1 MKRLLGVVL
10 VLFMACIPMNIH
22 AQEVDLSFEYSA
34 QKVKIENAIKYYT
47 IEGEL
52 LDEAP
57 IDCGTY
63 ITLLSNRKTIVFEIN
78 PKKVDVKVSY
88 NKDWRE
94 NDPEE
99 EKYLCDYVGDYE
111 FKLRIDADG
120 NINSLDNF
128 QGNYDF
134 QFEPKNVKDIEV
146 AKTRITHPDVEYVYS
161 EDGISIY
168 SDIDQVEPIQ
178 LKDVGEY
185 TVAFDLDERYYE
197 SVPFKVTILPKTI
210 ELKPNKQFKYFG
222 ELDPVLENDDYIL
235 TRELGE
241 DIGVYKL
248 TVQSKSKN
256 YKYEII
262 ENDVFTILE
271 NKSQQIKPEVTN
283 QPSNDEKKEPLQ
295 SVNVSNKDKNKY
307 ASATDM
313 ESNKDIET
321 KVDKESAKTETK
333 VVTGVF
339 NLTPMYLSFMT
350 ISLVVAMYIMYILIR
365 KRNVKI

>member
-10 VLFMACIPMNIH
+10 VLVVACIPMNIQ
-22 AQEVDLSFEYSA
+22 AQEADLSFDYSA

-63 ITLLSNRKTIVFEIN
+63 IALLSNRETIFFEIN
-78 PKKVDVKVSY
+78 PKKVPVRVTY

-94 NDPEE
+94 NNPEK
-99 EKYLCDYVGDYE
+99 EKYLCEYVGDYD
-111 FKLRIDADG
+111 FKLRIDTDG
-120 NINSLDNF
+120 NINSLDNY

-146 AKTRITHPDVEYVYS
+146 AKTRITHSDVEYVYS

-168 SDIDQVEPIQ
+168 SDIDQVEPIL

-185 TVAFDLDERYYE
+185 TVAFNLDERYYE

-222 ELDPVLENDDYIL
+222 EEDPVLENDDYIL
-235 TRELGE
+235 TREPGE
-241 DIGVYKL
+241 DIGDYKL

-262 ENDVFTILE
+262 ENDVFKILGKDAIDRDE
-271 NKSQQIKPEVTN
+271 TKGPSFKIDNEVEKTNYKETTALNKSQSEITTGIQ
-283 QPSNDEKKEPLQ
+283 
-295 SVNVSNKDKNKY
+295 
-307 ASATDM
+307 
-313 ESNKDIET
+313 T
-321 KVDKESAKTETK
+321 KTFTYSIALM
-333 VVTGVF
+333 F
-339 NLTPMYLSFMT
+339 
-350 ISLVVAMYIMYILIR
+350 SLLVIFIFIF
-365 KRNVKI
+365 KFI

>member
-10 VLFMACIPMNIH
+10 VLFMACVPMNIH
-22 AQEVDLSFEYSA
+22 AEEVDLSFEYTG
-34 QKVKIENAIKYYT
+34 QKIEVVNAIKYYT

-57 IDCGTY
+57 KDCGAY
-63 ITLLSNRKTIVFEIN
+63 IALLSDRETIFFEIN
-78 PKKVDVKVSY
+78 PKKVPVKVTY

-99 EKYLCDYVGDYE
+99 EKYLCEYVGDYD
-111 FKLRIDADG
+111 FKLRIDTDG
-120 NINSLDNF
+120 NINSLDNY

-161 EDGISIY
+161 EDGIKIY
-168 SDIDQVEPIQ
+168 SDIDHVKPIL

-185 TVAFDLDERYYE
+185 IVAFDLDERYYE

-210 ELKPNKQFKYFG
+210 ELKPNKHFKYFG

-235 TRELGE
+235 TREPGE
-241 DIGVYKL
+241 DIGDYKF

-262 ENDVFTILE
+262 ENDVFKILGKDAIDRNETKGPSFKIDKEVEKTTYKETIAL
-271 NKSQQIKPEVTN
+271 NKSQSKITTGIQ
-283 QPSNDEKKEPLQ
+283 
-295 SVNVSNKDKNKY
+295 
-307 ASATDM
+307 
-313 ESNKDIET
+313 T
-321 KVDKESAKTETK
+321 KTFTYSITLM
-333 VVTGVF
+333 F
-339 NLTPMYLSFMT
+339 
-350 ISLVVAMYIMYILIR
+350 SLLVIFIFIF
-365 KRNVKI
+365 KFI

>member
-10 VLFMACIPMNIH
+10 VLFMACIPMNIN
-22 AQEVDLSFEYSA
+22 AEEVDLSFDYSG
-34 QKVKIENAIKYYT
+34 QKVKIENAIKYFT

-57 IDCGTY
+57 IYCGTY
-63 ITLLSNRKTIVFEIN
+63 IAWTSDEEAILFEIN
-78 PKKVDVKVSY
+78 PKKVPVKVTY

-99 EKYLCDYVGDYE
+99 EKYLCEYVGDYE
-111 FKLRIDADG
+111 FKLRIDTDG
-120 NINSLDNF
+120 NINSLDNY

-134 QFEPKNVKDIEV
+134 QFEPKNVKDVEV
-146 AKTRITHPDVEYVYS
+146 LKTKITHPDVEYVYS
-161 EDGISIY
+161 EDGIKIY
-168 SDIDQVEPIQ
+168 SDIDQVEPIL

-185 TVAFDLDERYYE
+185 IVVFNLDNRYYE
-197 SVPFKVTILPKTI
+197 SVPFKVTVLPKTI

-222 ELDPVLENDDYIL
+222 EEDPVLENDDYIL
-235 TRELGE
+235 TREPGE
-241 DIGVYKL
+241 NIGDYKL
-248 TVQSKSKN
+248 YVQSKSKN

-262 ENDVFTILE
+262 ENNVFTILE

-283 QPSNDEKKEPLQ
+283 QPSNDEKK
-295 SVNVSNKDKNKY
+295 DKNKY

-321 KVDKESAKTETK
+321 KVDKESVKTETK

-339 NLTPMYLSFMT
+339 NLTPLYLSFMT
-350 ISLVVAMYIMYILIR
+350 ISLVVAMYIMYILIK
-365 KRNVKI
+365 KRNAKI

>member
-10 VLFMACIPMNIH
+10 VLFVACIPMNIH
-22 AQEVDLSFEYSA
+22 AKEVVNSFEYTG
-34 QKVKIENAIKYYT
+34 QKIEVENAVKYYT

-63 ITLLSNRKTIVFEIN
+63 IALLSDRETIFFEIN
-78 PKKVDVKVSY
+78 PKKVSVKVTY

-94 NDPEE
+94 SDPEE

-120 NINSLDNF
+120 NINSLDNYL
-128 QGNYDF
+128 GNYDI
-134 QFEPKNVKDIEV
+134 QFEPKNVNDVEIL
-146 AKTRITHPDVEYVYS
+146 KTKVTHPDVEYVYS

-168 SDIDQVEPIQ
+168 SDIDYVKPIL

-210 ELKPNKQFKYFG
+210 ELKPNKQFKYVG
-222 ELDPVLENDDYIL
+222 EEDPVLENDDYIL
-235 TRELGE
+235 TRESGE
-241 DIGVYKL
+241 DVGDYKL

-262 ENDVFTILE
+262 ENNVFTILE
-271 NKSQQIKPEVTN
+271 NRSQQIKLEVTN
-283 QPSNDEKKEPLQ
+283 QPSNDEK
-295 SVNVSNKDKNKY
+295 KDKNKY

-333 VVTGVF
+333 VETGVS
-339 NLTPMYLSFMT
+339 NLTLMYLSFMT
-350 ISLVVAMYIMYILIR
+350 ISLVIAMYIIYILIK

>member
-10 VLFMACIPMNIH
+10 VLVVACIPMNIH

-63 ITLLSNRKTIVFEIN
+63 IALLSDEETILFEIN
-78 PKKVDVKVSY
+78 PKKVPVKVTY

-94 NDPEE
+94 SDPEE

-111 FKLRIDADG
+111 FKLRIDTDG
-120 NINSLDNF
+120 TINSLDNYL
-128 QGNYDF
+128 GNYDF
-134 QFEPKNVKDIEV
+134 QFEPKNVNDVEV
-146 AKTRITHPDVEYVYS
+146 LKTKITHPDVEYVYS

-168 SDIDQVEPIQ
+168 SDIDHVKPIQ

-222 ELDPVLENDDYIL
+222 EQDPALENDDYIL
-235 TRELGE
+235 TRESGE
-241 DIGVYKL
+241 DIGDYKL

-256 YKYEII
+256 YKYEIV
-262 ENDVFTILE
+262 E
-271 NKSQQIKPEVTN
+271 
-283 QPSNDEKKEPLQ
+283 
-295 SVNVSNKDKNKY
+295 
-307 ASATDM
+307 
-313 ESNKDIET
+313 
-321 KVDKESAKTETK
+321 
-333 VVTGVF
+333 
-339 NLTPMYLSFMT
+339 
-350 ISLVVAMYIMYILIR
+350 
-365 KRNVKI
+365 

>member
-10 VLFMACIPMNIH
+10 LLFMACVPMNIH
-22 AQEVDLSFEYSA
+22 AQEVDLSFDYSG

-57 IDCGTY
+57 IYCGTY
-63 ITLLSNRKTIVFEIN
+63 IAWTSDEEAILFEIN
-78 PKKVDVKVSY
+78 PKNVPVKVTY

-99 EKYLCDYVGDYE
+99 EKYLCEYVGDYE

-120 NINSLDNF
+120 NINSLDNYL
-128 QGNYDF
+128 GNYDF
-134 QFEPKNVKDIEV
+134 QFEPKNVKDVEV
-146 AKTRITHPDVEYVYS
+146 LKTKITHPDVEYVYS

-168 SDIDQVEPIQ
+168 RDIDQVKPIQ
-178 LKDVGEY
+178 LKDVGDY

-222 ELDPVLENDDYIL
+222 EQDPVLENDDYIL
-235 TRELGE
+235 TREPGE
-241 DIGVYKL
+241 DIGDYKI

-256 YKYEII
+256 YKYEIV
-262 ENDVFTILE
+262 ENDVFSILGRDTVHRNE
-271 NKSQQIKPEVTN
+271 NKGPSFKIDKEVEKTTLKETTVLNKSQSKITTGIQTKTFTYSVT
-283 QPSNDEKKEPLQ
+283 L
-295 SVNVSNKDKNKY
+295 
-307 ASATDM
+307 M
-313 ESNKDIET
+313 
-321 KVDKESAKTETK
+321 
-333 VVTGVF
+333 F
-339 NLTPMYLSFMT
+339 
-350 ISLVVAMYIMYILIR
+350 SLLVIFIFIF
-365 KRNVKI
+365 KFI

>member
-10 VLFMACIPMNIH
+10 VLVVACIPMNIH

-63 ITLLSNRKTIVFEIN
+63 IALLSNRETIVFEIN
-78 PKKVDVKVSY
+78 PKKVDIKVSY

-94 NDPEE
+94 SNPEE
-99 EKYLCDYVGDYE
+99 EKYLCEYVGDYE

-120 NINSLDNF
+120 NINSLDNYL
-128 QGNYDF
+128 GNYDF
-134 QFEPKNVKDIEV
+134 QFEPKNVNDVEV
-146 AKTRITHPDVEYVYS
+146 LKTKVTHPDVECVYS

-168 SDIDQVEPIQ
+168 SDIDYVKPIL

-185 TVAFDLDERYYE
+185 TVTFNLDERYYE
-197 SVPFKVTILPKTI
+197 SIPFKVTILPKTVQ
-210 ELKPNKQFKYFG
+210 LKLNKQFKYLG
-222 ELDPVLENDDYIL
+222 EQDPVLENDDYIL
-235 TRELGE
+235 TREPGE
-241 DIGVYKL
+241 DIGDYKI

-262 ENDVFTILE
+262 ENDVFSILGRDAIHRNE
-271 NKSQQIKPEVTN
+271 IKG
-283 QPSNDEKKEPLQ
+283 PSPK
-295 SVNVSNKDKNKY
+295 
-307 ASATDM
+307 
-313 ESNKDIET
+313 I
-321 KVDKESAKTETK
+321 DKEVEKTTHKETTVLNTSQSK
-333 VVTGVF
+333 ITTGIQTKTFTYSMAVLF
-339 NLTPMYLSFMT
+339 
-350 ISLVVAMYIMYILIR
+350 SLLAIFILIF
-365 KRNVKI
+365 KFI

>member
-22 AQEVDLSFEYSA
+22 AKEVDLSFEYTG
-34 QKVKIENAIKYYT
+34 QKIEIENAEMYFT
-47 IEGEL
+47 QSWEL

-57 IDCGTY
+57 TDCGAY
-63 ITLLSNRKTIVFEIN
+63 IAWTSDEKLIHFEIN

-94 NDPEE
+94 SDPEE

-111 FKLRIDADG
+111 FKLRIDTDG
-120 NINSLDNF
+120 NINSLDNY

-134 QFEPKNVKDIEV
+134 QFEPKNVKDVEV
-146 AKTRITHPDVEYVYS
+146 LKTKVTHPDVEYVYF

-168 SDIDQVEPIQ
+168 SDIDHVKPIL

-197 SVPFKVTILPKTI
+197 SVPFKVTILPKRVQ
-210 ELKPNKQFKYFG
+210 LRLNKQFKYFG
-222 ELDPVLENDDYIL
+222 EEDPVLENDDYIL
-235 TRELGE
+235 TREPGE
-241 DIGVYKL
+241 DIGDYKL

-262 ENDVFTILE
+262 ENDVFKILGKDAIDRNE
-271 NKSQQIKPEVTN
+271 TKGPSFKIDKEVEKTTHKETPVLNKSQSKITTGIQ
-283 QPSNDEKKEPLQ
+283 
-295 SVNVSNKDKNKY
+295 
-307 ASATDM
+307 
-313 ESNKDIET
+313 T
-321 KVDKESAKTETK
+321 KTFPYSITLM
-333 VVTGVF
+333 F
-339 NLTPMYLSFMT
+339 
-350 ISLVVAMYIMYILIR
+350 SLLGIIIFIF
-365 KRNVKI
+365 KFI